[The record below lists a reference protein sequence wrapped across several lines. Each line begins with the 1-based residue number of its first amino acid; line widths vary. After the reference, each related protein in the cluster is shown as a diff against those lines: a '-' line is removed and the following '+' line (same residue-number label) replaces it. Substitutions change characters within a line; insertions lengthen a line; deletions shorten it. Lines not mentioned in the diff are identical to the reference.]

1 MKDLITTLA
10 SIMLLMIFVMQFVAN
25 QVTYTRL
32 TAAGSFVREFE
43 SSAEEAGEI
52 TDGNAHLL
60 KENIAQVMDC
70 IPDEVK
76 IITTVNE
83 RENSEYVVSTPLK
96 NIIGAATLLGI
107 SEDENRTDYKFKGII
122 LKKSEGT
129 EDEKYDNDHGSDDSV
144 LSAY

>member
-1 MKDLITTLA
+1 MKDLITTIA

-43 SSAEEAGEI
+43 NSAEEAGEI
-52 TDGNAHLL
+52 TDSNAHLL
-60 KENIAQVMDC
+60 KENIAQVMEC
-70 IPDEVK
+70 MPDEVK
-76 IITTVNE
+76 IVTTVNE

-107 SEDENRTDYKFKGII
+107 SENENRTDYKFKGII

-144 LSAY
+144 LSAD